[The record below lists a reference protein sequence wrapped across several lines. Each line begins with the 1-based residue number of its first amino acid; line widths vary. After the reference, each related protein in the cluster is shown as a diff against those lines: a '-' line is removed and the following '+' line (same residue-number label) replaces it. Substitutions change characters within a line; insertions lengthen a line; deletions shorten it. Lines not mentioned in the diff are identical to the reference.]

1 MILKRITAALRRQD
15 WAMVS
20 IEFALVVLGVLLAF
34 QINEWASRRSNTAE
48 RRTATERLLEEAERN
63 VAYNRQAVEFER
75 TLLRGLGFAIDGLS
89 RGTWPK
95 SDDGRVTAGLAR
107 ARSMVA
113 LAPPSSVYD
122 DLVASG
128 DLNKI
133 GTPALR
139 ASIGRYRSTL
149 SFEERMRQQLEVP
162 LPAYERIKAF
172 NYKTDTRGEE
182 RMQLVVDFPAL
193 LKDRDAQ
200 QLIALAAENHRI
212 LLMLRTRALR
222 DSERMCIALGNEVGR
237 PCNRNLPPPT
247 FD

>member
-237 PCNRNLPPPT
+237 PCNRKLPPPT

>member
-34 QINEWASRRSNTAE
+34 QINEWASRRSSAAE
-48 RRTATERLLEEAERN
+48 RRTATERLLEEAERS
-63 VAYNRQAVEFER
+63 VAYNRQAADFER
-75 TLLRGLGFAIDGLS
+75 TLLVGLHLAIDRIE
-89 RGTWPK
+89 RGTWPPA
-95 SDDGRVTAGLAR
+95 DEAAMAAGLGRGR
-107 ARSMVA
+107 AMVA

-122 DLVASG
+122 DLVSSG

-149 SFEERMRQQLEVP
+149 SFEERMRQQLQVP
-162 LPAYERIKAF
+162 LPAYERINAF
-172 NYKTDTRGEE
+172 SYKTDTRGKD
-182 RMQLVVDFPAL
+182 RMQLRVDFPQL
-193 LKDRDAQ
+193 LRDREARK
-200 QLIALAAENHRI
+200 LIALTAENHRI

-222 DSERMCIALGNEVGR
+222 DSERMCIALGKEVGR